1 MCSGTAKQVL
11 FDRFSASGKDALILL
26 IASDL
31 DPAGDHIAQNFVN
44 HMIRDAGLDEEEVA
58 ARKIALTMEQVR
70 SLGLPESFERV
81 KPKDPKGPF
90 ILHLTL
96 GAGCPDSGAARQPA

>member
-44 HMIRDAGLDEEEVA
+44 YMIRDAGLDEEQVEAWKVA
-58 ARKIALTMEQVR
+58 LMMEQVR
-70 SLGLPESFERV
+70 WLGGGGLRCVRGLQQLVECMHGHALRIVRAWPCS
-81 KPKDPKGPF
+81 
-90 ILHLTL
+90 
-96 GAGCPDSGAARQPA
+96 AYS